1 MRPRILRSPAH
12 TSTIF
17 GLAILLALL
26 SVACSV
32 PRTPVDPVGP
42 SPGSPSTPAPVATSP
57 APDPVAHPA
66 PLVASGPAVPT
77 VLVGA
82 EWTALPTTENVV
94 ALTFDAGADAD
105 GVPPILETLETNG
118 VPATFFLTGGW
129 TEQYP
134 DRARTIAGWYP
145 VGNHTN
151 THPYLTH
158 ETDEGVRSEVLLAG
172 DLISSI
178 AGRETRP
185 HFRFPF
191 GDSDARTIQIVNGLG
206 YGAIGWT
213 VDTVGWRGTSG
224 GESVD
229 SVIARVLDN
238 LRPGAIVLMHVGS
251 HPEDGSTLD
260 ADALPS
266 LIVELR
272 ARGYGFVTIDQFL

>member
-1 MRPRILRSPAH
+1 M
-12 TSTIF
+12 
-17 GLAILLALL
+17 
-26 SVACSV
+26 
-32 PRTPVDPVGP
+32 
-42 SPGSPSTPAPVATSP
+42 PAPVGTSP
-57 APDPVAHPA
+57 APQPAALPA
-66 PLVASGPAVPT
+66 PPVASGPAVPT
-77 VLVGA
+77 ALVGT
-82 EWTALPTTENVV
+82 EWTSLPTTENVV
-94 ALTFDAGADAD
+94 ALTFDAGADAN

-129 TEQYP
+129 AEQYP
-134 DRARTIAGWYP
+134 DLARTIAERYP

-151 THPYLTH
+151 SHPYLTH
-158 ETDEGVRSEVLLAG
+158 EPDERVRSEILLAG
-172 DLISSI
+172 DVIASI

-185 HFRFPF
+185 LFRFPF
-191 GDSDARTIQIVNGLG
+191 GDSDARTIEIVNGLG
-206 YGAIGWT
+206 YGAIRWT

-260 ADALPS
+260 ADALPAV
-266 LIVELR
+266 IVELR